1 MRRIPAKRACSS
13 VARLQQTNDGQ
24 SKLGMLLTI
33 NNPFDRPL
41 AYKAYI
47 QPAGKNEF
55 SATPVCPV
63 PARRISAE
71 TWPYP
76 VVQKLLRE
84 FRFLGKNE
92 ALPLDCK
99 PLPAAGPA
107 TR

>member
-1 MRRIPAKRACSS
+1 